1 MKVWYCSKTKYQ
13 SNHLSRHGVSHT
25 NEELQ
30 HNGQANAAVKGMKIL
45 YSLKWAIEYHSDVCW
60 FLNAQWKIWTLI
72 LLQLAP
78 LDIASSV
85 YCFDF
90 WLVQWERWI
99 CIWPTRLSIL
109 LLNTYF
115 IVKLNILCNFKAA
128 LLVLTRDLKSILI
141 SFPW

>member
-1 MKVWYCSKTKYQ
+1 
-13 SNHLSRHGVSHT
+13 
-25 NEELQ
+25 
-30 HNGQANAAVKGMKIL
+30 MKIL

-78 LDIASSV
+78 WDIASSV

-99 CIWPTRLSIL
+99 CIWPTRLRLYFNWIMNKNIRSEIFFYSSISIHVVTFYI
-109 LLNTYF
+109 NNHRVFF
-115 IVKLNILCNFKAA
+115 IDCDLTIKPSKNSFWCWFLSLAHFDIWPLENIFWLFN
-128 LLVLTRDLKSILI
+128 
-141 SFPW
+141 